1 MARSK
6 SCRRQRNSRSYCSVR
21 IGTLCFDL
29 IERKGKRDKNYL
41 YADLYVGGIDTGY
54 GYGKDDYPYTYVDWI
69 SRQWTVDKLPK
80 DYRSFKK
87 EIEEK
92 LTMLIKHARSITLK
106 RKQYS
111 LQEKILDDVKIW

>member
-1 MARSK
+1 MEK
-6 SCRRQRNSRSYCSVR
+6 TIIHIPML
-21 IGTLCFDL
+21 IGF
-29 IERKGKRDKNYL
+29 
-41 YADLYVGGIDTGY
+41 
-54 GYGKDDYPYTYVDWI
+54 
-69 SRQWTVDKLPK
+69 SRQWPVDKLPK
-80 DYRSFKK
+80 NYKSFKK

>member
-1 MARSK
+1 MQIFMLAE
-6 SCRRQRNSRSYCSVR
+6 
-21 IGTLCFDL
+21 L
-29 IERKGKRDKNYL
+29 IQDMVMEKTIN
-41 YADLYVGGIDTGY
+41 
-54 GYGKDDYPYTYVDWI
+54 PYTYVDWI

-106 RKQYS
+106 RNS
-111 LQEKILDDVKIW
+111 ILYRKKF

>member
-1 MARSK
+1 ML
-6 SCRRQRNSRSYCSVR
+6 VEV
-21 IGTLCFDL
+21 T
-29 IERKGKRDKNYL
+29 
-41 YADLYVGGIDTGY
+41 YACKMGCTHCLSDCKPD
-54 GYGKDDYPYTYVDWI
+54 VDWI

>member
-1 MARSK
+1 ML
-6 SCRRQRNSRSYCSVR
+6 
-21 IGTLCFDL
+21 IGFPDSGLL
-29 IERKGKRDKNYL
+29 I
-41 YADLYVGGIDTGY
+41 
-54 GYGKDDYPYTYVDWI
+54 
-69 SRQWTVDKLPK
+69 
-80 DYRSFKK
+80 K